1 MCRCWATSWRGKQP
15 NAIKLLLANL
25 HILVSQ
31 AQMKPKLIEMMLG
44 SCLVWKATKSEHWH
58 RSGTLIGGLSL
69 LSSSLEEA
77 HKQQRTKK
85 SSRLIKLAL
94 ALAVV
99 LPMLITLR
107 DG

>member
-1 MCRCWATSWRGKQP
+1 MLGNCLAWKTTKCNQIASGKSY
-15 NAIKLLLANL
+15 IYILA
-25 HILVSQ
+25 SQ
-31 AQMKPKLIEMMLG
+31 AQIKPKLIEMMLG

-77 HKQQRTKK
+77 HKQQRRKK